1 MRKQYSKYYLSLMLM
16 SATCLMLG
24 VLILLEDEWP
34 ELSAIIFMVAFVSW
48 LAGVKAPDHEK
59 YVK

>member
-16 SATCLMLG
+16 SGICIILG
-24 VLILLEDEWP
+24 ILVLLEQEWP
-34 ELSAIIFMVAFVSW
+34 ELSAVVFMIAFVSW
-48 LAGVKAPDHEK
+48 LAGAMAPDHEK